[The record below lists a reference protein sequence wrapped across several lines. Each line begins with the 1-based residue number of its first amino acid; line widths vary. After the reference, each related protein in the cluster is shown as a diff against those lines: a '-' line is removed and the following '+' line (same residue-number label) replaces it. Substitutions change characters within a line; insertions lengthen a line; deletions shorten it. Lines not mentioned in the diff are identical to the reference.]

1 MLMTGSFA
9 ITNVNIVSEDAKD
22 GLLHGYNVVVGPDG
36 RISKVGAGNRTG
48 IPDGY
53 HRIDG
58 TGRYLLPGLI
68 NAHVHLF
75 SNGKPLSATL
85 TGPTF
90 QHAVS
95 AALHSP
101 LGALLIAH
109 RTKVNARTL
118 LLSGVTTF
126 RTVGDVDYE
135 AVRLRERIE
144 SGKELGARMLAA
156 GPLLAITGGH
166 GSPQIALIGDSPSQN
181 RKNARTNIMHGVT
194 AIKIAATGGVTDAR
208 RIGDAG
214 RPQMSEE
221 EMAAICEEAHHAG
234 LLVAAHAQSPLGV
247 TMALRAGVDTIEH
260 GCAMNSE
267 IIDLFGDNPR
277 SLRGWSALIPTLS
290 AALPLVKLSR
300 EVTGVDEI
308 VVANAR
314 IAVDEMVQGIH
325 DAKENGIALGMG
337 TDTAM
342 TYVTQYNTWRELALL
357 NEYGDL
363 TPQEAIHAAS
373 AENARILGFDQ
384 VTGRIAQGLS
394 ADLLLLKR
402 NPLNDWRAYE
412 HPEFVI
418 ARGRVLQNPQIE
430 RFELVDNE
438 LDAMKA

>member
-126 RTVGDVDYE
+126 RTVGDVGYE

-166 GSPQIALIGDSPSQN
+166 GSPQIALIGDSHH
-181 RKNARTNIMHGVT
+181 RT
-194 AIKIAATGGVTDAR
+194 
-208 RIGDAG
+208 G
-214 RPQMSEE
+214 RT
-221 EMAAICEEAHHAG
+221 H
-234 LLVAAHAQSPLGV
+234 
-247 TMALRAGVDTIEH
+247 
-260 GCAMNSE
+260 
-267 IIDLFGDNPR
+267 
-277 SLRGWSALIPTLS
+277 
-290 AALPLVKLSR
+290 
-300 EVTGVDEI
+300 
-308 VVANAR
+308 AR
-314 IAVDEMVQGIH
+314 ISCMA
-325 DAKENGIALGMG
+325 
-337 TDTAM
+337 
-342 TYVTQYNTWRELALL
+342 
-357 NEYGDL
+357 
-363 TPQEAIHAAS
+363 
-373 AENARILGFDQ
+373 
-384 VTGRIAQGLS
+384 
-394 ADLLLLKR
+394 
-402 NPLNDWRAYE
+402 
-412 HPEFVI
+412 
-418 ARGRVLQNPQIE
+418 
-430 RFELVDNE
+430 
-438 LDAMKA
+438 